1 MPHKARVV
9 IIGAG
14 LAGLAAVSKLGGAG
28 LSVVILEARDRIGGR
43 IFTQRVPGLDVP
55 IELGAEF
62 VHGMPPEISKPLRNA
77 GAELLEVE
85 GDNWCV
91 SGGQLRSCDFFSE
104 VESIL
109 EKMDDSE
116 PDESFLSFLERCF
129 PTASSGDHKLEEA
142 KRRALAYV
150 TGFNAADPSL
160 VGVHWLVR
168 EMRAEESIQGDRAFR
183 PRNGYQEL
191 IDEFRKQISKSDV
204 TIHTSMV
211 VNGIRWSRGHVEVL
225 AHDDTGTRTFEAS
238 RVLVTLPL
246 GVLKALN
253 GDAGVVQFSPPLSK
267 EKVEAL
273 DRLDMG
279 SIIRVVLQFRR
290 RFWEQIQVPGRKGK
304 SLSNMSFLFSDDEWF
319 PTWWTIMPRKEPII
333 TGWAPFRAAERLSRQ
348 DRNQVTRLGVK
359 TIDRLLGAGPK
370 DIDTEDSM
378 EGAFF
383 HNWQT
388 DPFSRGAYSY
398 GKVGADGAQETL
410 AAPLENTVFFA
421 GEATDTTGHNGTVHG
436 AIASGY
442 RAAAEIL
449 NSMMS

>member
-1 MPHKARVV
+1 MPHKAKVV
-9 IIGAG
+9 IVGAG
-14 LAGLAAVSKLGGAG
+14 IAGLAAASKLSGAG

-62 VHGMPPEISKPLRNA
+62 VHGMPREILEPLRSA
-77 GAELLEVE
+77 GTELLEVE

-91 SGGQLRSCDFFSE
+91 SRGQLRSCDFFPE

-116 PDESFLSFLERCF
+116 PDESFLSFLERRF
-129 PTASSGDHKLEEA
+129 PAASSGDHKLQEA

-191 IDEFRKQISKSDV
+191 IDEFRKHISNSDV
-204 TIHTSMV
+204 TVQTSTV
-211 VNGIRWSRGHVEVL
+211 VDGIRWSPGHAEVI
-225 AHDDTGTRTFEAS
+225 AHDDTGTRTFDAS

-246 GVLKALN
+246 GVLKARD

-290 RFWEQIQVPGRKGK
+290 RFWEQIHAPGSKGK

-319 PTWWTIMPRKEPII
+319 PTWWTTMPRKEPII

-348 DRNQVTRLGVK
+348 DRDQVTRLGVK
-359 TIDRLLGAGPK
+359 TIDRLLGAGLK

-378 EGAFF
+378 ERAFF

-398 GKVGADGAQETL
+398 GKVGADRAQETL

-442 RAAAEIL
+442 RAATEIL
-449 NSMMS
+449 NSMTS